1 MKQISTLKT
10 LFLAVCM
17 LLAGTTAS
25 EAKVT
30 KPTSTGGIVI
40 SKVFFNSMKNDAD
53 KAFILANYIELYN
66 NSSDTLDIAGLYLG
80 LAESHSDAAQA
91 WTVDAMQAEHKDSV
105 ALKQIFQIPTDQV
118 YKVAP
123 GQSVVICNAAVNHT
137 TVASKAPDLS
147 AADFE
152 SKTQNNAYK
161 DYHND
166 NVPGLVVAHTYN
178 PDKVGQAAYADY
190 INFVT
195 TGPGALVLL
204 AHNTD
209 LTKCS
214 KGFQRGKDS
223 GNVIMFV
230 PKYKVL
236 DGVDIVVNTKAKSP
250 AADQKRLP
258 ESIDAGFTA
267 QATPGGNNGEAIV
280 RKTAFVTSDG
290 RTVLFDTDNSTVDF
304 EVTTDLAI
312 RTYSEQVSGITES
325 SITIPES
332 GFVAVNIEKPFYAPR
347 NVYFTYVNVTN
358 NSSTTDMGYYNFPGD
373 SILLIKGPWIACGQ
387 PGTYPLYLSES
398 QGVMK
403 TRSSGM
409 TWSEED
415 SKTLTGS
422 QASRMIYKFQNEK
435 GNVGFKRVPAVDGK
449 YNTATFSDGDRL
461 YYAIT
466 ADIAKKIA
474 AANGATDDTDLDFI
488 QWHGVTPDQIV
499 TGINEVKAVFSVQ
512 QGIYNLQGQ
521 KLTRL
526 QKGVNIVN
534 GRKVVMK

>member
-1 MKQISTLKT
+1 MKKFSTLKT
-10 LFLAVCM
+10 LALVAGM

-53 KAFILANYIELYN
+53 KAYILANYIELYN
-66 NSSDTLDIAGLYLG
+66 NSTDTLDIAGMYLG

-105 ALKQIFQIPTDQV
+105 ALKQIFQIPTDKV

-123 GQSVVICNAAVNHT
+123 GQSVVICNAAINHT

-152 SKTQNNAYK
+152 SKTQSNAYK

-178 PDKVGQAAYADY
+178 PDKEGQAAYADY

-214 KGFQRGKDS
+214 TGFQRGKDS
-223 GNVIMFV
+223 GSVMMFV

-258 ESIDAGFTA
+258 ESIDAGFTT

-290 RTVLFDTDNSTVDF
+290 RIVLFDTDNSSVDF

-312 RTYSEQVSGITES
+312 RTYSQQISGLTES

-332 GFVAVNIEKPFYAPR
+332 GYAAVNMEKPFCANR
-347 NVYFTYVNVTN
+347 DVVFVHVNASN
-358 NSSTTDMGYYNFPGD
+358 NASTTDLGYYEFPGD
-373 SILLIKGPWIACGQ
+373 SLLLIKGPWIAVGK
-387 PGTYPLYLSES
+387 PGSHVVMLSES

-403 TRSSGM
+403 SRSSM
-409 TWSEED
+409 VTWAEED
-415 SKTLTGS
+415 TKTVKQTD
-422 QASRMIYKFQNEK
+422 RMIYKFTAEGGK
-435 GNVGFKRVPAVDGK
+435 VGFQRVPAIDGK
-449 YNTATFSDGDRL
+449 YNQATFTDADRL
-461 YYAIT
+461 HIIVTEAI
-466 ADIAKKIA
+466 ADKIA
-474 AANGATDDTDLDFI
+474 AKNGATDHTDLDFI
-488 QWHGVTPDQIV
+488 QWHGITPEKIA
-499 TGINEVKAVFSVQ
+499 TGINEVKPVFEAK

-521 KLTRL
+521 KLNQL
-526 QKGVNIVN
+526 QKGLNIVN
-534 GRKVVMK
+534 GKKVAIK